1 MVVLVLDIVIWV
13 LVAIVALNL
22 LFFGVLY
29 FKYILDLWKE
39 KKGNE

>member
-1 MVVLVLDIVIWV
+1 MLVLDIVIWV
-13 LVAIVALNL
+13 LVVILAVNI

-39 KKGNE
+39 KKGDE

>member
-1 MVVLVLDIVIWV
+1 MLDIVIWV
-13 LVAIVALNL
+13 LVVILAVNI

-39 KKGNE
+39 KKGDE

>member
-1 MVVLVLDIVIWV
+1 MLVLDIVIWV
-13 LVAIVALNL
+13 LVVILAVNI

>member
-1 MVVLVLDIVIWV
+1 MWDIVLWV

-29 FKYILDLWKE
+29 FKYILDLWKG
-39 KKGNE
+39 KKGDE

>member
-1 MVVLVLDIVIWV
+1 MLMWEIVLWV

-39 KKGNE
+39 KKGDE